1 MLITFKSAASGD
13 VMMFE
18 KNAKEALSALGKDPD
33 ALQGI
38 VTVEQLPGAIA
49 ALKAAIEA
57 GRAMPPEQAGP
68 DESPDTPDAGVG
80 FWQRA
85 VPLAELLERSLRDKV
100 PVTWGV

>member
-33 ALQGI
+33 APQGI
-38 VTVEQLPGAIA
+38 VTVEQLPAAIA
-49 ALKAAIEA
+49 ALKAAIAA
-57 GRAMPPEQAGP
+57 GREMQPEQAST
-68 DESPDTPDAGVG
+68 DEPPDTPGAGVE

-85 VPLAELLERSLRDKV
+85 VPLVELLERSLMDKV